1 MQDYLILYVD
11 VEFIVGAIGT
21 GYGNPHVINIEGDI
35 LQWLYFFN
43 DPHQHTVSFGK
54 RYKKHY
60 MDGEVNYYGKF
71 LHSIEN
77 KDAIFSLRHV
87 DYPLIEL
94 LEVSGM
100 LKMWEMEYNHTT
112 QSVPETIPTLLTF
125 SSSISDLAKQNFVDY
140 LKGKGFDI
148 KSYTIPLSE
157 LALKKLLIDGRINSD
172 DEKATLMI
180 EATNATLHF
189 TKLVYHDQYFMKDG
203 DVKSIQG
210 KGIDPRKRAL
220 CKFLVGEM
228 NSLTGLLSTEDEKEE
243 EIERLEP
250 QAADWLK
257 KIDAQSGTRPFY
269 IRNISFKIA
278 KHITRDILVNKEN
291 LESDTG
297 RYVQYLTDEYSA
309 FKNEFC
315 PNGISYCC
323 FVGNCFVSDRI
334 KERFESVVGKE
345 RAFFFRT
352 TDVADIICVYPRIDL
367 QRYADEENRIKA
379 KAEADAHKQQAE
391 RDEQR
396 KRDEAKA
403 KADEEARRIAEEKQR
418 KDSAEKAY
426 QRSLDLDRQG
436 NLEDAKANVDNAV
449 NLVPEDLKYR
459 QFADY
464 LTDKI
469 KKQRETLQLY
479 KTYLLA
485 GDKCCNEGKF
495 DKALVEYE
503 KAKSVD
509 DNAEIKG
516 KIIECN
522 VQIKEQKKQ
531 KEKIDA
537 LKIEIEEL
545 LASKN
550 IILSEDKINKLAV
563 LDIDDKTVNAYKT
576 ELQKIRDEKEELE
589 RQTLADL
596 KKQLNNAM
604 FAENWED
611 ALKIVNNYLAIKK
624 DAEIQKKKEVIQ
636 KKMNTTIKS
645 ATVNAARNKKG
656 NVASKRDKTDSFF
669 DNGQKPNSQSA
680 SSNPKNKN
688 GMGDDFFS
696 SDDNGGKQKKNTNIQ
711 KVSNDDFDF

>member
-11 VEFIVGAIGT
+11 VEFIVGAIST
-21 GYGNPHVINIEGDI
+21 GYGNPHIINIEGDI

-77 KDAIFSLRHV
+77 KDATFSLRHV

-112 QSVPETIPTLLTF
+112 QSVPETIPTLLTY

-157 LALKKLLIDGRINSD
+157 LALKKLLIDGKINSD
-172 DEKATLMI
+172 DGKATLMI

-426 QRSLDLDRQG
+426 QHSLDLDKQG

-495 DKALVEYE
+495 NEALIEYE

-522 VQIKEQKKQ
+522 VRIKEQKKQ

-550 IILSEDKINKLAV
+550 INLSEDKIKKLAV

-669 DNGQKPNSQSA
+669 DEQKPNSQPA
-680 SSNPKNKN
+680 SGNPKNKN
-688 GMGDDFFS
+688 GREDDFFNL
-696 SDDNGGKQKKNTNIQ
+696 DGDGNKQKRNSSAQ

>member
-1 MQDYLILYVD
+1 MQNYLILYVD

-21 GYGNPHVINIEGDI
+21 GYGNPHVISIEGDI

-54 RYKKHY
+54 KYKKHY

-77 KDAIFSLRHV
+77 KDASFSLRHV
-87 DYPLIEL
+87 DYPLIEM

-100 LKMWEMEYNHTT
+100 LKMWETEYNHTT

-140 LKGKGFDI
+140 LRVKGFDI
-148 KSYTIPLSE
+148 KSYIIPLSE
-157 LALKKLLIDGRINSD
+157 LALKKLLIDGKINPD
-172 DEKATLMI
+172 DGKATLMI

-220 CKFLVGEM
+220 CKFLVGEL

-250 QAADWLK
+250 QAADWLRD
-257 KIDAQSGTRPFY
+257 IDTLPGNRPY
-269 IRNISFKIA
+269 IIRNISFKIA
-278 KHITRDILVNKEN
+278 KHITKDILVNKEN

-297 RYVQYLTDEYSA
+297 RYVQYLADEYSA
-309 FKNEFC
+309 FKSEFC

-323 FVGNCFVSDRI
+323 FVGNCFLSDRI
-334 KERFESVVGKE
+334 KEKFESIVGIE
-345 RAFFFRT
+345 RAFFFKT
-352 TDVADIICVYPRIDL
+352 TDVSDIICVYPRIDL

-379 KAEADAHKQQAE
+379 KAEADALKQQAE

-426 QRSLDLDRQG
+426 QRSLDLDKQG

-469 KKQRETLQLY
+469 KKQRETFQLY

-485 GDKCCNEGKF
+485 GDKYCNEGKF
-495 DKALVEYE
+495 NDALIEYE

-522 VQIKEQKKQ
+522 VRIKEQKKQ

-550 IILSEDKINKLAV
+550 INLSEDKIKKLAV

-669 DNGQKPNSQSA
+669 DEQKPNSQPA
-680 SSNPKNKN
+680 SRNPKNKN
-688 GMGDDFFS
+688 GREDDFFNL
-696 SDDNGGKQKKNTNIQ
+696 DGDGNKQKRNSSAQ

>member
-1 MQDYLILYVD
+1 M
-11 VEFIVGAIGT
+11 
-21 GYGNPHVINIEGDI
+21 
-35 LQWLYFFN
+35 
-43 DPHQHTVSFGK
+43 
-54 RYKKHY
+54 
-60 MDGEVNYYGKF
+60 
-71 LHSIEN
+71 
-77 KDAIFSLRHV
+77 
-87 DYPLIEL
+87 
-94 LEVSGM
+94 
-100 LKMWEMEYNHTT
+100 
-112 QSVPETIPTLLTF
+112 
-125 SSSISDLAKQNFVDY
+125 
-140 LKGKGFDI
+140 
-148 KSYTIPLSE
+148 
-157 LALKKLLIDGRINSD
+157 
-172 DEKATLMI
+172 
-180 EATNATLHF
+180 
-189 TKLVYHDQYFMKDG
+189 
-203 DVKSIQG
+203 
-210 KGIDPRKRAL
+210 
-220 CKFLVGEM
+220 
-228 NSLTGLLSTEDEKEE
+228 
-243 EIERLEP
+243 
-250 QAADWLK
+250 
-257 KIDAQSGTRPFY
+257 
-269 IRNISFKIA
+269 
-278 KHITRDILVNKEN
+278 VNKEN

-334 KERFESVVGKE
+334 KERFESIVGKE

-379 KAEADAHKQQAE
+379 KAEADALKQQAE

-426 QRSLDLDRQG
+426 QRSLDLDKQG
-436 NLEDAKANVDNAV
+436 KIADAKANIDNAV
-449 NLVPEDLKYR
+449 DLVPEELKYR
-459 QFADY
+459 RFSDY

-469 KKQRETLQLY
+469 KKYKETLQLY

-495 DKALVEYE
+495 DKALIEYE
-503 KAKSVD
+503 KAKSID

-550 IILSEDKINKLAV
+550 INLSEDKINKLAA
-563 LDIDDKTVNAYKT
+563 LDIDDKTVRTYKA

-611 ALKIVNNYLAIKK
+611 ALRIVNNYLTIKK

-645 ATVNAARNKKG
+645 AIVNVAQNKKG
-656 NVASKRDKTDSFF
+656 NVTSKKEKPDSFF
-669 DNGQKPNSQSA
+669 DNEQKPNSQPA
-680 SSNPKNKN
+680 SRSPKKKN
-688 GMGDDFFS
+688 VREDDFFNL
-696 SDDNGGKQKKNTNIQ
+696 DGNGNKQKKNSSVQ